1 MKAFLEIY
9 RKNFFIGFE
18 KGDFS
23 KLENFENFKLNLYI
37 LNSKEVHYID
47 KTNLFLKV
55 MNDHDLVEKDRHTK
69 NQFRY
74 LFNEQDLKMLMN
86 IIIEKGIFS
95 YEIIISLHT
104 FHYITN
110 ELYKSE
116 KAIRIKF
123 LEDSFVE
130 FSTFEGNPRQFL
142 DPENQYHKIKGY

>member
-1 MKAFLEIY
+1 MKAFLEID
-9 RKNFFIGFE
+9 RKNFFIGLE
-18 KGDFS
+18 KKDFS
-23 KLENFENFKLNLYI
+23 FLENFENFKVDLYI

-55 MNDHDLVEKDRHTK
+55 MNDHDLVEKDRHAK

-116 KAIRIKF
+116 KPLKVKF

-130 FSTFEGNPRQFL
+130 FSIFDENVRKFL
-142 DPENQYHKIKGY
+142 DPENQYNKIGL